1 MQGSIQAVSML
12 WRINSLK
19 RMRHLLNCSYCVLT
33 SNATG
38 KKIVTGKAYHYGD
51 KILPILNQLLY
62 HTWAAIFSTYPKEKK
77 KKKSTVFDM
86 YSIYELSELMLKFV
100 YLILNIHLNVFLLSW
115 TLFLRSTNLAE
126 KLQ

>member
-19 RMRHLLNCSYCVLT
+19 RMRHLLNCSCYCVLT
-33 SNATG
+33 SNGTG

-62 HTWAAIFSTYPKEKK
+62 DTCAAIFSTFLKK
-77 KKKSTVFDM
+77 KKEKEKDSTV
-86 YSIYELSELMLKFV
+86 SIYEV
-100 YLILNIHLNVFLLSW
+100 NYQN
-115 TLFLRSTNLAE
+115 
-126 KLQ
+126 

>member
-51 KILPILNQLLY
+51 KILPILNELLY

-77 KKKSTVFDM
+77 KKKKK
-86 YSIYELSELMLKFV
+86 IAL
-100 YLILNIHLNVFLLSW
+100 YLIC
-115 TLFLRSTNLAE
+115 TLFMNY
-126 KLQ
+126 QN